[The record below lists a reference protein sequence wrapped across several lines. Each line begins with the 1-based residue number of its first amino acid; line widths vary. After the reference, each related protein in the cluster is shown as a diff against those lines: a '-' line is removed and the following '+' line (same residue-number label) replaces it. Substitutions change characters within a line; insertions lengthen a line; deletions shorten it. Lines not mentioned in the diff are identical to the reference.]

1 MYVYV
6 CMYVNICVYMYM
18 YKFGIN
24 KTLRFHNTTSIQTVS
39 SFPSSVLKYYEQL
52 QNISKYSF
60 VKINVL
66 TCIN

>member
-1 MYVYV
+1 MKHYVF
-6 CMYVNICVYMYM
+6 ITLQVYRL
-18 YKFGIN
+18 F
-24 KTLRFHNTTSIQTVS
+24 QVS
-39 SFPSSVLKYYEQL
+39 PSSVLKHYEQL